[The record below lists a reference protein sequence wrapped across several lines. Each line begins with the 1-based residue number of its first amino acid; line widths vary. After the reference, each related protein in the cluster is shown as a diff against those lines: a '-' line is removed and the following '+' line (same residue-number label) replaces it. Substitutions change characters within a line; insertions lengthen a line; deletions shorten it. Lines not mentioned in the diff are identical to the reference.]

1 MRGKFITLEGVEG
14 VGKSTNLATIEKVL
28 QSLNIDYIKSR
39 EPGGSS
45 IAERIRALLL
55 DPEAEPMSELAELL
69 LVFAARAE
77 HLEKVIRPS
86 LENGVWVLCDRFTDA
101 TFAYQGGGRGLSTA
115 IINQLQALVQGDLR
129 PDLTVIL
136 DLDPAIGLERARE
149 RGALDRFEKEEQLFF
164 NRVREAYLAIAEA
177 EPKRCMVIDASKP
190 LEQVG
195 HDLVAALN
203 ERIESLNAEKGDE

>member
-1 MRGKFITLEGVEG
+1 M
-14 VGKSTNLATIEKVL
+14 L

-115 IINQLQALVQGDLR
+115 IIDQLQALVQGDLR

-164 NRVREAYLAIAEA
+164 NRVREAYLAIAAA

>member
-55 DPEAEPMSELAELL
+55 DPDAEPMSELAELL

-115 IINQLQALVQGDLR
+115 IIDQLQALVQGDLR

-203 ERIESLNAEKGDE
+203 ERIESLNAEKGIE

>member
-115 IINQLQALVQGDLR
+115 IIDQLQALVQGDLR

-136 DLDPAIGLERARE
+136 DLDPAIGLERARS
-149 RGALDRFEKEEQLFF
+149 GARS
-164 NRVREAYLAIAEA
+164 I
-177 EPKRCMVIDASKP
+177 ASKKKSSYSSI
-190 LEQVG
+190 VF
-195 HDLVAALN
+195 
-203 ERIESLNAEKGDE
+203 ERLIWR

>member
-55 DPEAEPMSELAELL
+55 DPDAEPMSELAELL

-115 IINQLQALVQGDLR
+115 IIDQLQALVQGDLR

-164 NRVREAYLAIAEA
+164 NRVREAYLAIAGA

-203 ERIESLNAEKGDE
+203 ERIESLNAEKGVE

>member
-28 QSLNIDYIKSR
+28 QSLSIDYIKSR

-115 IINQLQALVQGDLR
+115 IIDQLQALVQGELR

-203 ERIESLNAEKGDE
+203 ERIESLNAEKGVE

>member
-115 IINQLQALVQGDLR
+115 IIDQLQALVQGDLR

-149 RGALDRFEKEEQLFF
+149 RARS
-164 NRVREAYLAIAEA
+164 I
-177 EPKRCMVIDASKP
+177 ASKKKSSYSSI
-190 LEQVG
+190 VF
-195 HDLVAALN
+195 
-203 ERIESLNAEKGDE
+203 ERLIWR

>member
-1 MRGKFITLEGVEG
+1 VRGKFITLEGVEG

-28 QSLNIDYIKSR
+28 QSLNVDYIKSR

-115 IINQLQALVQGDLR
+115 IIDQLQALVQGDLR

-164 NRVREAYLAIAEA
+164 NRVREAYLAIAAA

-203 ERIESLNAEKGDE
+203 ERIESLNAEKGVE

>member
-28 QSLNIDYIKSR
+28 QSLSIDYIKSR

-115 IINQLQALVQGDLR
+115 IIDQLQALVQGELR

-195 HDLVAALN
+195 QDLVAALN
-203 ERIESLNAEKGDE
+203 ERIESLNAEKGVE

>member
-1 MRGKFITLEGVEG
+1 VRGKFITLEGVEG

-115 IINQLQALVQGDLR
+115 IIDQLQALVQGDLR

-149 RGALDRFEKEEQLFF
+149 RGALDRFEKEEQQFV
-164 NRVREAYLAIAEA
+164 NRVREAYLAIAAA

>member
-1 MRGKFITLEGVEG
+1 M
-14 VGKSTNLATIEKVL
+14 
-28 QSLNIDYIKSR
+28 
-39 EPGGSS
+39 
-45 IAERIRALLL
+45 
-55 DPEAEPMSELAELL
+55 
-69 LVFAARAE
+69 
-77 HLEKVIRPS
+77 
-86 LENGVWVLCDRFTDA
+86 
-101 TFAYQGGGRGLSTA
+101 
-115 IINQLQALVQGDLR
+115 
-129 PDLTVIL
+129 IL

-164 NRVREAYLAIAEA
+164 NRVREAYLAIAAA

>member
-55 DPEAEPMSELAELL
+55 DPDAEPMSELAELL

-115 IINQLQALVQGDLR
+115 IIDQLQALVQGDLR

-203 ERIESLNAEKGDE
+203 ERIESLNAEKGVE

>member
-1 MRGKFITLEGVEG
+1 VRGKFITLEGVEG

-28 QSLNIDYIKSR
+28 QSLSIDYIKSR

-115 IINQLQALVQGDLR
+115 IIDQLQALVQGELR

-164 NRVREAYLAIAEA
+164 NRVREAYLAIAKA

-203 ERIESLNAEKGDE
+203 ERIESLNAEKGVE